1 MDMGAVSIFPLLEA
15 AGCEHY
21 AVHLIKHKKA
31 EGKNGWREGKMESL
45 FQQIIKKELSV
56 AGGRQEK
63 ELPASP

>member
-1 MDMGAVSIFPLLEA
+1 MGAVSIFPLLEA

-21 AVHLIKHKKA
+21 TFHMIKHKKA
-31 EGKNGWREGKMESL
+31 EGKNGRRRGKMEAL
-45 FQQIIKKELSV
+45 FHQIIKKDLSV